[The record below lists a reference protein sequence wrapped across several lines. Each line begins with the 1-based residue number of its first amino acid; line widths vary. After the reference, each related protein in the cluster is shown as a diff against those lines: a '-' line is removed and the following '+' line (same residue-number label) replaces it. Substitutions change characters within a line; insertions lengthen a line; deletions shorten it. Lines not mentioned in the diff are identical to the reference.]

1 MKRDR
6 GICLPLVLHLN
17 ECGENKGRNIS
28 AVYDSLVHS
37 SLLADFN
44 KTNTKIFLK
53 KTKLDPYSH
62 RGLVQKEFKDK
73 LCATIE
79 TRRKKKQTY
88 MIYFLILTSYSKLDN
103 LTGRGSKNHNF

>member
-44 KTNTKIFLK
+44 KTNIKIFLK
-53 KTKLDPYSH
+53 K
-62 RGLVQKEFKDK
+62 
-73 LCATIE
+73 
-79 TRRKKKQTY
+79 KKARS
-88 MIYFLILTSYSKLDN
+88 ILTQRL
-103 LTGRGSKNHNF
+103 GAERIQR

>member
-53 KTKLDPYSH
+53 K
-62 RGLVQKEFKDK
+62 
-73 LCATIE
+73 
-79 TRRKKKQTY
+79 KKARS
-88 MIYFLILTSYSKLDN
+88 ILTQRL
-103 LTGRGSKNHNF
+103 GAERIQR